1 MKRSAEVPPCLGGD
15 AFSEDEEL
23 NGFVSESDTKG
34 LSSSSNFLTCSTNLV
49 PGPSLVNISLQGR
62 ETPRIS
68 IYSTSSY
75 SSN

>member
-1 MKRSAEVPPCLGGD
+1 MGGD
-15 AFSEDEEL
+15 TFSEDEEL
-23 NGFVSESDTKG
+23 SGFVSEPDKKG